1 MPKRRIFRNA
11 AGSRVT
17 RTLAGHPVASG
28 AYGGA
33 LPDALVRSIYDDFVD
48 AYHTDGADGLPGMFE
63 FDLMFRKLAAAH
75 AAAPHDYRAMMY
87 MKVLMILNQAR
98 NLHYANLRL
107 ENQVT
112 WLKKIKEDDRAQITR
127 LLEQIRQCGG
137 KKEANVAISGDIGT
151 ATWKPKPFI
160 YAQAAI
166 DIYLAWYIYLYNT
179 AEIEPRKFRNTIMY
193 VCRMGDRAYDT
204 LIDLLNERYEL

>member
-17 RTLAGHPVASG
+17 RTLAGHPVAGGS
-28 AYGGA
+28 YGGA
-33 LPDALVRSIYDDFVD
+33 LPDEVVRSIYDDFVD

-75 AAAPHDYRAMMY
+75 AAAPHDYRVMMY

-107 ENQVT
+107 EKPGDLAQ
-112 WLKKIKEDDRAQITR
+112 ED
-127 LLEQIRQCGG
+127 
-137 KKEANVAISGDIGT
+137 
-151 ATWKPKPFI
+151 
-160 YAQAAI
+160 
-166 DIYLAWYIYLYNT
+166 
-179 AEIEPRKFRNTIMY
+179 
-193 VCRMGDRAYDT
+193 
-204 LIDLLNERYEL
+204 